1 MNKKWTAALSAGLL
15 AGAVVMAGCG
25 NDSATTDK
33 KANAEQI
40 TLKVGASPVPHAE
53 VLNNVKDALAKEGIK
68 LEVVEFSDY
77 IQPNMAL
84 SDKELDANYFQH
96 KPYLDNFIS
105 EHQLKLV
112 SAGAV
117 HIEPMGIYSHSV
129 KDLAAVPQGSKVAI
143 PNDPTNGGRA
153 LLLLQEA
160 GLIKLN
166 PDAGITATVVD
177 ITDNPKQL
185 AFSELEAAQV
195 PRSLDDVA
203 LAVVNTNYAI
213 EAGLTPS
220 KDALQIE
227 SKESPY
233 VNIVAVRQGDENRPE
248 IQKLMKALQ
257 SQATKDFLEKKYNG
271 AIFPAF

>member
-1 MNKKWTAALSAGLL
+1 
-15 AGAVVMAGCG
+15 MAGCG
-25 NDSATTDK
+25 NDAATGDK
-33 KANAEQI
+33 NAAEGQV

-112 SAGAV
+112 SVGAV

-129 KDLAAVPQGSKVAI
+129 TDLAAVPQGSKVAI
-143 PNDPTNGGRA
+143 PNDPTNCGRA

-166 PDAGITATVVD
+166 PNAGIMATVAD

-203 LAVVNTNYAI
+203 LAVINTNFAI

-220 KDALQIE
+220 QDALQIE

-233 VNIVAVRQGDENRPE
+233 VNIVVVRQGDENRPE

-257 SQATKDFLEKKYNG
+257 SQSTKDFLEKKYNG

>member
-1 MNKKWTAALSAGLL
+1 MNKKWTASLSVGLL
-15 AGAVVMAGCG
+15 AGALVMAGCG
-25 NDSATTDK
+25 NNSTGTDK
-33 KANAEQI
+33 SAADGQI

-53 VLNNVKDALAKEGIK
+53 ILNNVKDTLAKEGIK
-68 LEVVEFSDY
+68 LEIVEFSDY

-84 SDKELDANYFQH
+84 NDKELDANYFQH

-105 EHQLKLV
+105 EHHLKLV
-112 SAGAV
+112 SVGAV

-129 KDLAAVPQGSKVAI
+129 KDLAAIPQGGKVAI
-143 PNDPTNGGRA
+143 PSDPTNGGRA
-153 LLLLQEA
+153 LLILQEA

-166 PDAGITATVVD
+166 PDAGITATVAD

-185 AFSELEAAQV
+185 TFSELEAAQV
-195 PRSLDDVA
+195 PRALDDVA
-203 LAVVNTNYAI
+203 IAVINTNFAI

-233 VNIVAVRQGDENRPE
+233 VNIVVVRQGDENRPE

-257 SQATKDFLEKKYNG
+257 SESTKTFLEKKYHG